1 MEKNAFFLV
10 RFRNARER
18 HFKKGRETVNERERQ
33 MERWKQRE
41 GRTEGKTKRKTDIQT
56 E

>member
-18 HFKKGRETVNERERQ
+18 HFKKGRATDGKMETER
-33 MERWKQRE
+33 
-41 GRTEGKTKRKTDIQT
+41 RKDGG
-56 E
+56 